1 LSGLQRH
8 WKILPDAAILTNS
21 QSAAFTPASLRISH
35 LAHGRIV
42 AKVAQGGEQKMKYL
56 LAWLLGVPGGL
67 IVLWFL
73 FNHMH

>member
-1 LSGLQRH
+1 MPEAR
-8 WKILPDAAILTNS
+8 
-21 QSAAFTPASLRISH
+21 
-35 LAHGRIV
+35 
-42 AKVAQGGEQKMKYL
+42 KMKYM

>member
-1 LSGLQRH
+1 MGLLLLS
-8 WKILPDAAILTNS
+8 KFSDEI
-21 QSAAFTPASLRISH
+21 
-35 LAHGRIV
+35 
-42 AKVAQGGEQKMKYL
+42 MKYL